1 MALEKREKRMV
12 ELLTLPSLEDMSSAE
27 GQGEGAVASAI
38 V

>member
-1 MALEKREKRMV
+1 MV